1 MKKAKWCKMDE
12 DLSVDG
18 AIENTIDDAVQQ
30 VTAPLSDYIS
40 GPVLKII
47 SVLVILIAGLII
59 LTVLLHIVQKAL
71 DHSRFDDVLHTFVIS
86 SIKVV
91 FSVMLVLTVLGYL
104 GIPMTPFITMMGAC
118 GVAVALALKDSLG
131 NFAGGILI
139 IFNQPFKKGD
149 FIECAG
155 VTGRV
160 QEINLI
166 YSTLT
171 TPNRVISMPNG
182 ILANQTVINFSED
195 ENRRVD
201 CQFGISYDSDIDKAK
216 EIITNVID
224 GSDYFNTG
232 RKASVGVSAHGDS
245 AVMIDALAWCSND
258 DYYAAKYYLLETVKK
273 EFDKAGIDIPYPQIT
288 VHSSDH

>member
-1 MKKAKWCKMDE
+1 MDE

-40 GPVLKII
+40 APVLKII

-59 LTVLLHIVQKAL
+59 LKVLLHIVQKAL

-118 GVAVALALKDSLG
+118 GAAVALALKDSLG

-216 EIITNVID
+216 EIIANVID

-232 RKASVGVSAHGDS
+232 RKSSVGVSAHGDS

>member
-1 MKKAKWCKMDE
+1 MNE
-12 DLSVDG
+12 ELSVDN
-18 AIENTIDDAVQQ
+18 AIEETIDDAVQQ
-30 VTAPLSDYIS
+30 VTSPLSDYLN
-40 GPVLKII
+40 GPLLKII
-47 SVLVILIAGLII
+47 SVLIILIAGLII
-59 LTVLLHIVQKAL
+59 LKVLLHIVQKAL

-91 FSVMLVLTVLGYL
+91 FSLMLVLTILGYL

-118 GVAVALALKDSLG
+118 GAAVALALKDSLG

-155 VTGRV
+155 VMGRV

-171 TPNRVISMPNG
+171 TPNRVITMPNG

-201 CQFGISYDSDIDKAK
+201 CQFSVSYDSDIDLAK
-216 EIITNVID
+216 EIITKVID
-224 GSDYFNTG
+224 NSDYFNTG
-232 RKASVGVSAHGDS
+232 RKASVGVSEHGDS
-245 AVMIDALAWCSND
+245 AVLIDALAWCRND
-258 DYYAAKYYLLETVKK
+258 DYYAARYYLLEEVKK
-273 EFDKAGIDIPYPQIT
+273 EFDNAGIEIPYPQVT
-288 VHSSDH
+288 VHNSDH

>member
-1 MKKAKWCKMDE
+1 MDE

-40 GPVLKII
+40 GPVLKLI

-59 LTVLLHIVQKAL
+59 LKVLLHIVQKAL

-118 GVAVALALKDSLG
+118 GTAVALALKDSLG